1 MSPAAVSKPDSLIGG
16 SFSTPFGTPFF
27 GWNGD
32 GYSKVPMKYL
42 WTEYLEW
49 ESRRL
54 YAADAHSG
62 ECLSAGSEADIF
74 TAQDAGEV
82 VVVEEKPALVS
93 WADEVEE
100 ELFGEPEVIKD
111 AGVTEVEEKPVLVS
125 WADEVEDELFGE
137 TTAEVQ
143 VMVPENP
150 VVSSWADEVEEE
162 LFATEP
168 QAKVETKVE
177 TKASWADEVEDEL
190 FGEPS
195 EAMDTCVAPVAPA
208 VEDVLGCV
216 HLSRLFKY
224 VLMAYS
230 C

>member
-16 SFSTPFGTPFF
+16 SFSTPFGTSFF

-54 YAADAHSG
+54 YASSAARSEAG
-62 ECLSAGSEADIF
+62 ECLSAGSEADAS
-74 TAQDAGEV
+74 AQAAEDADAGV
-82 VVVEEKPALVS
+82 AAAEEKPAV
-93 WADEVEE
+93 
-100 ELFGEPEVIKD
+100 
-111 AGVTEVEEKPVLVS
+111 VS

-137 TTAEVQ
+137 ATMEVQ
-143 VMVPENP
+143 VTVPENP
-150 VVSSWADEVEEE
+150 VASSWADEGEEE

-168 QAKVETKVE
+168 KTKAETNVETKVGVV
-177 TKASWADEVEDEL
+177 SWADDVEDEL

-208 VEDVLGCV
+208 VEDILRCV